1 MRRPR
6 LSIAG
11 LMLGGVVAA
20 FPLALMGAVLSGRPL
35 LGLEG
40 CLDMG
45 VWPGVTA
52 LGIGLA
58 SIVLRRGRCGPFA
71 VGFQAAGW
79 AAVVAYVAC
88 CRLFPEFMS
97 IPYVYYVNEIE
108 PYILDTDYWEIYTF
122 SLLLSGFLWG
132 VPQVLVALAGGSL
145 AALADPHTIV
155 IGSRSSAGTDPAE
168 PRPSGSGNAPA
179 PG

>member
-1 MRRPR
+1 M
-6 LSIAG
+6 
-11 LMLGGVVAA
+11 MLGVAVAA
-20 FPLALMGAVLSGRPL
+20 FPFALLGAVLAGRPL
-35 LGLEG
+35 LELEG

-71 VGFQAAGW
+71 AGFQVAGW
-79 AAVVAYVAC
+79 AALVAYVTC

-108 PYILDTDYWEIYTF
+108 PYILDPDYWEIYAL

-132 VPQVLVALAGGSL
+132 LPQLLVALAGGGL
-145 AALADPHTIV
+145 AALAAPRTIV
-155 IGSRSSAGTDPAE
+155 IGRQ
-168 PRPSGSGNAPA
+168 
-179 PG
+179 